1 MRRVPS
7 DVSLQ
12 LSIIIR
18 NWNYGCFLRDAIDS
32 ALAQT
37 YDRTEVIVVDDGSTD
52 GSRQILAEY
61 GKRLCVVLKENG
73 GEGSAVNAG
82 FKAATGDI
90 VLFLDSDDVLAP
102 DAAARLVALWDN
114 DVTRMH
120 FPLHAMGADGT
131 LLRRLHPP
139 FKVPDIPLEEHLARF
154 GQVISGAQSC
164 NAYAAWAVR
173 AIVPLDET
181 AWYRSCD
188 CYLNALTMAQGRTR
202 LIHEPLGGYRFHANN
217 LTLRNSLDVAVR
229 ERAVLFHPSIYKA
242 VQSFVGDER
251 WRSYQPRLPS
261 YHWLHRFLS
270 FRLNPSHP
278 FANDRFGQL
287 VTNCIAAV
295 CRKPYSS
302 ILRRAFLLAGLS
314 ASAVMPKSVL
324 RRLLPSMLKLAR
336 STALPRARRR
346 ESARHWRRVYGVE
359 ATVASD

>member
-1 MRRVPS
+1 MSPK
-7 DVSLQ
+7 

-37 YDRTEVIVVDDGSTD
+37 HDRTEVIVVDDGSTD
-52 GSRQILAEY
+52 DSRKVLAEY
-61 GKRLCVVLKENG
+61 GNRLCAVLKENG

-90 VLFLDSDDVLAP
+90 ILFLDSDDVLAP
-102 DAAARLVALWDN
+102 DAAARVTAMWDK
-114 DVTRMH
+114 DVTRVH

-131 LLRRLHPP
+131 LLPRLHPP
-139 FKVPDIPLEEHLARF
+139 FKVPDLSLQDHLALF

-164 NAYAAWAVR
+164 NAYAAWALR
-173 AIVPLDET
+173 SILPLDET

-188 CYLNALTMAQGRTR
+188 CYLNALTMAQGRTQ
-202 LIHEPLGGYRFHANN
+202 LVHDPLGGYRFHANN
-217 LTLRNSLDVAVR
+217 LTLRNSLDIGVR
-229 ERAVLFHPSIYKA
+229 ERAVLFHPSIYEA
-242 VQSFVGDER
+242 VRSFVGDER
-251 WRSYQPRLPS
+251 WRTYRPRLPC
-261 YHWLHRFLS
+261 YHWLHRLLS

-287 VTNCIAAV
+287 IRSCITAV

-302 ILRRAFLLAGLS
+302 LSRRVFLLAGLG

-336 STALPRARRR
+336 STTLPSARRPNP
-346 ESARHWRRVYGVE
+346 ARHWRRVYGVE
-359 ATVASD
+359 AAATSD